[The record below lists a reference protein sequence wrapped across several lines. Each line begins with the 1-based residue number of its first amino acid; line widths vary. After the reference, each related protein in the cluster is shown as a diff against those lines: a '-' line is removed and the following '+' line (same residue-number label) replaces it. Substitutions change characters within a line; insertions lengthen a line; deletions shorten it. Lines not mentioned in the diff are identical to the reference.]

1 MAATRAGMRVVDLC
15 AAPGGKA
22 AELAAA
28 GADLTAVDRSAERL
42 KLLAANFERLRLRSE
57 IVVAPFLMR
66 STSWL
71 AVLSPSAV
79 AAVSRVFGSRKVAD
93 ELAAK
98 QRSKR

>member
-1 MAATRAGMRVVDLC
+1 M
-15 AAPGGKA
+15 
-22 AELAAA
+22 
-28 GADLTAVDRSAERL
+28 
-42 KLLAANFERLRLRSE
+42 
-57 IVVAPFLMR
+57 VAPFLMR

-71 AVLSPSAV
+71 AGLSPSAV